1 MGKKV
6 GVKDISTAEAQG
18 KLTDDKAFKSIKEGI
33 KDGDTV
39 KMKPA
44 EGLTD
49 DEIKALVAHVRTL
62 KK

>member
-6 GVKDISTAEAQG
+6 GVKDMTTAEYQTAL
-18 KLTDDKAFKSIKEGI
+18 KDDKAFTAIKDGI

-44 EGLTD
+44 EGMD
-49 DEIKALVAHVRTL
+49 DAEIKALVAHVRSL